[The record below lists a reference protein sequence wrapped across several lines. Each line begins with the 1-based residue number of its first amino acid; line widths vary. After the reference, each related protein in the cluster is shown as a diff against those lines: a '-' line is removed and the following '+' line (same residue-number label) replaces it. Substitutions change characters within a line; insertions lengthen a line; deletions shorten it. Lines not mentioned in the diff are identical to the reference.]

1 MAQGPPGF
9 AESSYSEYGVLIFAV
24 LLIIGIIIAFAGRI
38 VWRHLMSFI
47 GAIIGGLFG
56 FVLGTAVG
64 GVLVGLFV
72 SVLCAVVGS
81 FVFIFL
87 AEVGLGVV
95 AGLFTFFVL
104 DEMLGDDYLIIAL
117 VVAGLAL
124 IITIVFIEQALGV
137 VTAGIGGMLVG
148 LALLWLDWLD
158 MTAVVVIM
166 LATIIFGAAFQLMAI
181 KDEAR
186 RHAAPAMAAAAAQG
200 APAPGAPPVP
210 GRTCSSCGGPLEYI
224 PEYNR
229 YYCYSCQRYDQL

>member
-1 MAQGPPGF
+1 MVQGPPGF
-9 AESSYSEYGVLIFAV
+9 EGSEYSEYGVLIFAV
-24 LLIIGIIIAFAGRI
+24 LLIVGFIIAFAGRI

-72 SVLCAVVGS
+72 SMLCALIGS
-81 FVFIFL
+81 FVFVFL

-104 DEMLGDDYLIIAL
+104 DEMLGDDYLIVA
-117 VVAGLAL
+117 VAVAGLAFA
-124 IITIVFIEQALGV
+124 ITVIFIEQALGV

-158 MTAVVVIM
+158 MTAVVIIM
-166 LATIIFGAAFQLMAI
+166 FATIIFGAAFQLMAI
-181 KDEAR
+181 KDEER
-186 RHAAPAMAAAAAQG
+186 RLATPMAASAASQGAAAPAT
-200 APAPGAPPVP
+200 PAVP

-229 YYCYSCQRYDQL
+229 YYCYRCQRYE

>member
-1 MAQGPPGF
+1 MVQGPPGF
-9 AESSYSEYGVLIFAV
+9 EGSEYSEYGVLIFAV
-24 LLIIGIIIAFAGRI
+24 LLIVGFIIAFAGRI

-56 FVLGTAVG
+56 FVIGTAVG
-64 GVLVGLFV
+64 GILVGLFV
-72 SVLCAVVGS
+72 SMLCAIIGS
-81 FVFIFL
+81 FVFIYL
-87 AEVGLGVV
+87 AEVGLGVI
-95 AGLFTFFVL
+95 AGLFAFFVV
-104 DEMLGDDYLIIAL
+104 DEILGDDYLIIAL

-124 IITIVFIEQALGV
+124 IITIVFIEQALGI

-166 LATIIFGAAFQLMAI
+166 FATIIFGAAFQLMAI

-186 RHAAPAMAAAAAQG
+186 RLATPMAAATASQG
-200 APAPGAPPVP
+200 AVAPVPPPTP
-210 GRTCSSCGGPLEYI
+210 GRTCPSCGGPLEYI

-229 YYCYSCQRYDQL
+229 YYCYRCQRYE

>member
-1 MAQGPPGF
+1 MVQGPPGF
-9 AESSYSEYGVLIFAV
+9 EGSEYSEYGVLIFAV
-24 LLIIGIIIAFAGRI
+24 LLIVGFIIAFAGRI

-64 GVLVGLFV
+64 GILVGLFV
-72 SVLCAVVGS
+72 SMLCAVIGS
-81 FVFIFL
+81 FVFIYL

-104 DEMLGDDYLIIAL
+104 DEMLGDDYLIVAL
-117 VVAGLAL
+117 AVAALAL
-124 IITIVFIEQALGV
+124 AITIIFIEQALGV

-158 MTAVVVIM
+158 MTAVIIIM
-166 LATIIFGAAFQLMAI
+166 FATIIFGAAFQLMAI
-181 KDEAR
+181 KDEERRLAR
-186 RHAAPAMAAAAAQG
+186 PMAAAAASQGAG
-200 APAPGAPPVP
+200 APAAPPVP
-210 GRTCSSCGGPLEYI
+210 GRTCPSCGGPLEYI

-229 YYCYSCQRYDQL
+229 YYCYRCQRYE